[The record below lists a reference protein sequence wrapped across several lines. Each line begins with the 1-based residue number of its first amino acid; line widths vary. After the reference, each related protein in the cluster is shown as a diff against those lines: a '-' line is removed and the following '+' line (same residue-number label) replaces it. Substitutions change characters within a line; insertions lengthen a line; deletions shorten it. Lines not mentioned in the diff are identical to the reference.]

1 MLDLF
6 FRKYAWTANLALLF
20 AAAWLLARTVNTLVG
35 AAILVAGVAA
45 DVAALRARGLAATS
59 DGAGRTARPTSVS
72 FGLSWRAPALPLLAG
87 LLAAA
92 VAALAWAKAK
102 SGSRWMA

>member
-35 AAILVAGVAA
+35 AAIRPRPQA
-45 DVAALRARGLAATS
+45 DSGALAA
-59 DGAGRTARPTSVS
+59 PPPKV
-72 FGLSWRAPALPLLAG
+72 ALPASRG
-87 LLAAA
+87 PT
-92 VAALAWAKAK
+92 
-102 SGSRWMA
+102 GSWPPA

>member
-35 AAILVAGVAA
+35 AAIRPRPEVDASASAPPPKPVLPTTLDSDKLYRLIGVEPPKAGEG
-45 DVAALRARGLAATS
+45 ARFW
-59 DGAGRTARPTSVS
+59 VE
-72 FGLSWRAPALPLLAG
+72 LPLYLDRP
-87 LLAAA
+87 
-92 VAALAWAKAK
+92 
-102 SGSRWMA
+102 STFGSLD